1 MRSIK
6 SIPYKGISII
16 YTDASGMKTDDALI
30 LFRSTVQLVG
40 KLPPKSVLSLIN
52 LEGVELSRTFNAEL
66 KSVAEQNSP
75 YIKATA
81 ICGLSTMASFI
92 AKSIMKFTKR
102 NARLFN
108 DIEEAKVWLHSE
120 SRWRMLKYLCTQPF
134 FKKASRLIWCF
145 DRINSHAHLSVSS
158 LDSALK

>member
-120 SRWRMLKYLCTQPF
+120 SR
-134 FKKASRLIWCF
+134 
-145 DRINSHAHLSVSS
+145 
-158 LDSALK
+158 